1 MIIKYI
7 AVSPD
12 EVPKDLPHNFKIN
25 IKLHMYEGIN
35 IGDPKL
41 GHIKDRHYETIF
53 SYKDGTIKKGSEIKS
68 TGCILSWVFS
78 SKEKALNH
86 VNFYKN
92 NPRYEKNVYKKF
104 IIVKVLNLYE
114 KLSVYLAVR
123 LLLKMKFNYKN
134 LYSGFPFIIEYFS
147 IK

>member
-12 EVPKDLPHNFKIN
+12 EVPKDLPHNFKTN
-25 IKLHMYEGIN
+25 IKLHKYEGIN

-41 GHIKDRHYETIF
+41 GHIKDQHYETIF

-78 SKEKALNH
+78 SEEKALNH
-86 VNFYKN
+86 INFYKN
-92 NPRYEKNVYKKF
+92 NPRYDKNVYKKF
-104 IIVKVLNLYE
+104 IIVKVFNLYE
-114 KLSVYLAVR
+114 KLSIYLAVR
-123 LLLKMKFNYKN
+123 LLLKKKFNYKN
-134 LYSGFPFIIEYFS
+134 LYSGFPFIIKYFS